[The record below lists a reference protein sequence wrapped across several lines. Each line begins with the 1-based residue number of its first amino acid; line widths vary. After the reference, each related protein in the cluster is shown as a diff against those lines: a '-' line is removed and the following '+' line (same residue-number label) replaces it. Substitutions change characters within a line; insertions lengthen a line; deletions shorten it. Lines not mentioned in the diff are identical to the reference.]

1 MKELL
6 ENPLITQLID
16 ISFKEDIGDGDHTS
30 LACIDKSEKGKSIIV
45 AKENGILAGVEL
57 AEYIFKKVDS
67 DLKVSQL
74 FADGDLIHVGDIVLE
89 ISGSSQSILT
99 AERTV
104 LNFMQR
110 LSGVASQ
117 TKKYVDV
124 LNGLHTRIIDTR
136 KTTPGMRLL
145 EKWAVKIG
153 GGANHRIGLYDMILI
168 KDNHVDFSGGISN
181 AIERVQKY
189 LISKNLNL
197 KIEIETRSLD
207 EVRQV
212 IDKGGVH
219 RIMLDNFTPELISEA
234 LAIIDG
240 KYETEASGGITLQTL
255 KQFAETGVD
264 YVSSG
269 ALTHSVKSIDLS
281 LRAVK

>member
-189 LISKNLNL
+189 LVSKNLNL

>member
-1 MKELL
+1 MKKLL

-30 LACIDKSEKGKSIIV
+30 LACIDKSEKGKSIII
-45 AKENGILAGVEL
+45 AKENGVLAGVEL

-189 LISKNLNL
+189 LVSKNLNL